1 MNTLIL
7 ISIIVLL
14 IFMLIVQLWFANK
27 NKIENYE
34 LSEDITRDI
43 EVLNNQLEKLHEQ
56 ISSNNNLLETYNKV
70 ISDKSKEL
78 ETYKEAGTKIKEK
91 GLFISLIGIIN
102 FIEKFNLNNK
112 NLDEKT
118 KNYLVAIQ
126 DKLEIAISSTGI
138 EKFEPNINDNIM
150 DVIGC
155 TPSSNTIKTNDSSKV
170 NLISRVLKPG
180 YRILIKDDKFNYIKN
195 AEVEIFELEQ

>member
-1 MNTLIL
+1 M
-7 ISIIVLL
+7 
-14 IFMLIVQLWFANK
+14 
-27 NKIENYE
+27 
-34 LSEDITRDI
+34 
-43 EVLNNQLEKLHEQ
+43 
-56 ISSNNNLLETYNKV
+56 
-70 ISDKSKEL
+70 
-78 ETYKEAGTKIKEK
+78 
-91 GLFISLIGIIN
+91 
-102 FIEKFNLNNK
+102 NNK

-170 NLISRVLKPG
+170 NLTSRVLKPG

-195 AEVEIFELEQ
+195 AEVEIFELEQK